1 VDANDSKLLAERLR
15 NALDLLNGRLNTLE
29 ARTSHEMEMVNA
41 RLSTLEQRQAD
52 HEARLRSLTENVV
65 RLTTSAGLYQVAQ
78 AAFAL
83 ILSALAAWL
92 GGQR

>member
-1 VDANDSKLLAERLR
+1 MDHSEPRLLAERLR
-15 NALDLLNGRLNTLE
+15 NALDLLNGRLDTLE
-29 ARTSHEMEMVNA
+29 ARLSHELEMINA
-41 RLSTLEQRQAD
+41 RLSTLEQRQSD

-65 RLTTSAGLYQVAQ
+65 RLTTSAGLSQVAQ

-92 GGQR
+92 GGRR